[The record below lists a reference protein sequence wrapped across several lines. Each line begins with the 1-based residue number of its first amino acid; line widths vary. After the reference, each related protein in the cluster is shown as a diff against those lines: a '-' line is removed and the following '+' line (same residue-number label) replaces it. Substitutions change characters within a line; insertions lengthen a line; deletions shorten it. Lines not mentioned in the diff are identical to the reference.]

1 LGDALVQADE
11 AAITGCQHEIAAA
24 SRDFHAAAA
33 AAATGRGDTLDASR
47 AVTLMTALA
56 RCRRLGFSLSLL
68 LGTSPAPADS
78 PRGYSP
84 VGRPVVPADGGTFL
98 TARG

>member
-24 SRDFHAAAA
+24 SGDFHAAAA
-33 AAATGRGDTLDASR
+33 GAGRRGDTLDAAC

-78 PRGYSP
+78 LRGYSP
-84 VGRPVVPADGGTFL
+84 VGRPVVPAGGGTFL